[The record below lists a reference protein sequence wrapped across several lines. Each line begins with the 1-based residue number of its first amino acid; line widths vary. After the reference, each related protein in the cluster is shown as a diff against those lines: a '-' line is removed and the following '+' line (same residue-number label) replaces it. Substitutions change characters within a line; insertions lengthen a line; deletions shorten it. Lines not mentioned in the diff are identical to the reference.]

1 MTDLWSGLLDALR
14 TAVVAVMAV
23 AELPVLVYF
32 LVINTSYLLLIVFA
46 AWDLVHHR
54 RRAEHSGHDETV
66 ASQLAPGVSVIVPAY
81 NEEAGIVP
89 SVQAML
95 ALRYP
100 RHEVVVVD
108 DGSTDGTAERLRAAF
123 DLVPVERELPADV
136 PTRAAVLE
144 VLVPRNGRT
153 RLVVV
158 RKENSGRSD
167 AVNVGINAS
176 AEPLVAMVDADSI
189 LDPDSLLGVAKPFA
203 DDPLRTVATG
213 GAIRAANGC
222 SVRNG
227 RIVQIRMPGSRLA
240 RIQVVEYLRAFML
253 GRTGWSRFGALILIS
268 GAFGMFRRDILVEV
282 GGLDADSIGEDFELV
297 MRIHRHLMDQ
307 RRSYHVEFVAEPIS
321 WTEVPVT
328 AGVLRSQ
335 RRRWHRGLWE
345 TLWKYRGMLG
355 NPRYGRV
362 GLVALPYYWAFEL
375 FAPLLELAGLVLVVL
390 GLALGVVNLS
400 YAYVFL
406 AVAYGYAILVTLAAM
421 TVEELAFHKYDRWQD
436 LRATLLASIWENVGY
451 RQLTAWWRLEG
462 WWAGLTGRKQVWGTM
477 TRQGFAGQTPEHG
490 QEHDQR
496 RQAPTTVPPAGAA
509 PHSEEHTRG

>member
-1 MTDLWSGLLDALR
+1 VIADLWVAALAALR
-14 TAVVAVMAV
+14 SAVAGVMAV
-23 AELPVLVYF
+23 IELPVLIYF
-32 LVINTSYLLLIVFA
+32 LAINTCYLLLIGFA

-54 RRAEHSGHDETV
+54 RRAQHSGHDETV

-81 NEEAGIVP
+81 NEEAGIVT

-100 RHEVVVVD
+100 RHEVVVID
-108 DGSTDGTAERLRAAF
+108 DGSTDGTVDRLRSAF
-123 DLVPVERELPADV
+123 DLVSVERELPTDV
-136 PTRAAVLE
+136 PTRAAVVD

-153 RLVVV
+153 RLVLV

-167 AVNVGINAS
+167 AVNVGINAA

-203 DDPLRTVATG
+203 DDPIRTVATG

-222 SVRNG
+222 RVVNG
-227 RIVQIRMPGSRLA
+227 RIVQVRMPGSRLA

-253 GRTGWSRFGALILIS
+253 GRTGWSRFGALVLIS

-282 GGLDADSIGEDFELV
+282 GGLDVDSIGEDFELV

-307 RRSYHVEFVAEPIS
+307 RRDYHVEFVAEPIS

-345 TLWKYRGMLG
+345 TLWKYRRMLG

-362 GLVALPYYWAFEL
+362 GMVALPCYWAFEL

-390 GLALGVVNLS
+390 GLALGVVDTS

-421 TVEELAFHKYDRWQD
+421 TVEELSFHKYDRWGD
-436 LRATLLASIWENVGY
+436 LRLMLAALVWENVGY

-462 WWAGLTGRKQVWGTM
+462 WWSGLTGRKQVWGTM
-477 TRQGFAGQTPEHG
+477 TRQGFAGQDQDGAG
-490 QEHDQR
+490 QLS
-496 RQAPTTVPPAGAA
+496 AGAA
-509 PHSEEHTRG
+509 RGGEKARG

>member
-1 MTDLWSGLLDALR
+1 M
-14 TAVVAVMAV
+14 
-23 AELPVLVYF
+23 LVYF
-32 LVINTSYLLLIVFA
+32 LLINTSYLLLIGFA

-66 ASQLAPGVSVIVPAY
+66 ASQLAPGVSVVVPAY
-81 NEEAGIVP
+81 NEEAGIVA

-136 PTRAAVLE
+136 PTRAAVVE

-222 SVRNG
+222 SVRDG
-227 RIVQIRMPGSRLA
+227 RIVQVRMPGSRLA

-282 GGLDADSIGEDFELV
+282 GGLDAGQHRRGLRAGDAHPPPPHGRTTQLPRRVRGRADLV
-297 MRIHRHLMDQ
+297 DRGPGRP
-307 RRSYHVEFVAEPIS
+307 RGCCAASAAAG
-321 WTEVPVT
+321 T
-328 AGVLRSQ
+328 AGSGRRCGSTAGCWATPATDGSAWWPCPTTGPSSCSRRCWRSPGWCWSCSVWCSVSST
-335 RRRWHRGLWE
+335 RR
-345 TLWKYRGMLG
+345 T
-355 NPRYGRV
+355 PT
-362 GLVALPYYWAFEL
+362 
-375 FAPLLELAGLVLVVL
+375 
-390 GLALGVVNLS
+390 S
-400 YAYVFL
+400 FL
-406 AVAYGYAILVTLAAM
+406 AVAYGYAVLVTLAAM

-436 LRATLLASIWENVGY
+436 LRATLLASIGENVGY

-477 TRQGFAGQTPEHG
+477 TRQGFAGQDPQHG
-490 QEHDQR
+490 QEHEL
-496 RQAPTTVPPAGAA
+496 AEGHGHA
-509 PHSEEHTRG
+509 RG